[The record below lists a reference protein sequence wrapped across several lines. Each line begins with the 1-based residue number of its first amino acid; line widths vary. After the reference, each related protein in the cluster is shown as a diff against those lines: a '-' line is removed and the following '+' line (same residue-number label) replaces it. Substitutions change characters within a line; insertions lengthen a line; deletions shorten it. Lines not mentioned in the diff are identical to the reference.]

1 MVTDGQMARCGKEMS
16 HGRCMVLPVVL
27 YYLKKPRRLSA
38 EGGNA
43 VYLKLDGYEIS
54 IEEGASWQEAIDRL
68 PMERRIKAPLGVSVQ
83 GRTYSL
89 CDPAEEYAR
98 AHVLSYRDEEG
109 RRIYERSLQL
119 LFITAVHRIDPTLHV
134 RIEHSF
140 GSGLYI
146 SVGDEAVGE
155 ALLRKIEAEMRDL
168 AAQDLP
174 IERQQVTTDGAQE
187 YFARTGQTDRLR
199 ILNYRQY
206 PHFTLYRIG
215 DGPED
220 YFYGEMAPRT
230 GCVSVFSLT
239 KYAAGVVLMQP
250 NAACPERSAPFTDL
264 PKLARVYQET
274 AHWHKIL
281 DCANAADLNDMIVDG
296 RLREF
301 IRVNE
306 ALQERKIQSIAD
318 QFIASGARL
327 ILIAGP
333 SSSGKTTFSNRLS
346 IALRVQG
353 LRPVKISLD
362 DYYRNR
368 ADLPVE
374 ADGSVDLERIDTLD
388 TDLISDHLRRLMAGE
403 TVNLPQFDF
412 QSGTRREKTT
422 PFRVEAGQPIIIEG
436 IHGLNEK
443 LTQGVPR
450 GEKFKIYISA
460 LTMLN
465 LDDHNRIR
473 TTDARLL
480 RRIVRDNLFRG
491 TSPEETMAMW
501 KSVRHGEESYIFPYQ
516 EEADAMINSSLAYE
530 LPIMKKYAYP
540 ALCAIKPSSPHY
552 TLAQR
557 LVKFLNYIQT
567 ADVEDEIPVNSI
579 LREFIGGSC
588 FYREED

>member
-1 MVTDGQMARCGKEMS
+1 
-16 HGRCMVLPVVL
+16 
-27 YYLKKPRRLSA
+27 
-38 EGGNA
+38 
-43 VYLKLDGYEIS
+43 VYLKLDGYEINVR
-54 IEEGASWQEAIDRL
+54 EGASWLEALALL
-68 PMERRIKAPLGVSVQ
+68 PDEKKASAPLGISVL

-89 CDPAEEYAR
+89 NDPAVEYAH
-98 AHVLSYRDEEG
+98 AHILTYADEEG

-119 LFITAVHRIDPTLHV
+119 LFITAVHRVDSELHV

-146 SVGDEAVGE
+146 SIEETEVDE
-155 ALLRKIEAEMRDL
+155 ALLRKIEGEMRLL
-168 AAQDLP
+168 AGKNLP
-174 IERQQVTTDGAQE
+174 IERKSVTTDHAQD
-187 YFARTGQTDRLR
+187 YFARTGQCDRLR

-206 PHFTLYRIG
+206 PHFTLYHI
-215 DGPED
+215 DNGPED
-220 YFYGEMAPRT
+220 YFYGEMVPRT
-230 GCVSVFSLT
+230 GDVSVFSLV
-239 KYAAGVVLMQP
+239 KYAPGLVLMQP
-250 NAACPERSAPFTDL
+250 DANNPTKPAPFKDL
-264 PKLARVYQET
+264 PKLVRVYQET
-274 AHWHKIL
+274 AHWHRIL
-281 DCANAADLNDMIVDG
+281 SCSNAADLNDMIVNG

-318 QFIASGARL
+318 QFISSGARL

-353 LRPVKISLD
+353 LRPVKVSLD

-368 ADLPVE
+368 ADLPIE
-374 ADGSVDLERIDTLD
+374 PDGSVDLERIDTLD

-403 TVNLPQFDF
+403 TVDLPEYDF
-412 QSGTRREKTT
+412 HTGTRKAKTT
-422 PFRVEAGQPIIIEG
+422 PFYVEAGQPIIIEG

-443 LTQGVPR
+443 LTEGIDR
-450 GEKFKIYISA
+450 SEKFKIYISA

-501 KSVRHGEESYIFPYQ
+501 TSVRCGEESYIFPYQ

-540 ALCAIKPSSPHY
+540 SLCAIKPSSPHY

-588 FYREED
+588 FYRD

>member
-1 MVTDGQMARCGKEMS
+1 MR
-16 HGRCMVLPVVL
+16 VL
-27 YYLKKPRRLSA
+27 A
-38 EGGNA
+38 EKN
-43 VYLKLDGYEIS
+43 
-54 IEEGASWQEAIDRL
+54 
-68 PMERRIKAPLGVSVQ
+68 
-83 GRTYSL
+83 
-89 CDPAEEYAR
+89 
-98 AHVLSYRDEEG
+98 
-109 RRIYERSLQL
+109 
-119 LFITAVHRIDPTLHV
+119 
-134 RIEHSF
+134 
-140 GSGLYI
+140 
-146 SVGDEAVGE
+146 
-155 ALLRKIEAEMRDL
+155 
-168 AAQDLP
+168 LP
-174 IERQQVTTDGAQE
+174 IERNNVTTDSAQE
-187 YFARTGQTDRLR
+187 YFARTGQADRLR

-206 PHFTLYRIG
+206 DHFTLYHIG

-220 YFYGEMAPRT
+220 YYYGEMVPST
-230 GCVSVFSLT
+230 GSVDIFSVVP
-239 KYAAGVVLMQP
+239 YGPGVVLMQP
-250 NAACPERSAPFTDL
+250 DLENPEQSAPFKDL
-264 PKLARVYQET
+264 PKLWNIYQET
-274 AHWHKIL
+274 AAWNRIL
-281 DCANAADLNDMIVDG
+281 NCENAADLNEMIENH

-333 SSSGKTTFSNRLS
+333 SSSGKTTFSHRLS

-368 ADLPVE
+368 EDLPVE
-374 ADGSVDLERIDTLD
+374 PDGSVDLERIETLD

-403 TVNLPQFDF
+403 TVNIPVFDF
-412 QSGTRREKTT
+412 HTGTRTDKTH
-422 PFRVEAGQPIIIEG
+422 PFCVEEGQPILIEG

-443 LTQGVPR
+443 LTEGIDR
-450 GEKFKIYISA
+450 KLKFKIYISA

-480 RRIVRDNLFRG
+480 RRIVRDQQFRG
-491 TSPEETMAMW
+491 TPPEKTMSMW
-501 KSVRHGEESYIFPYQ
+501 RSVRHGEENYIFPYQ
-516 EEADAMINSSLAYE
+516 EEADVMINSSLTYE

-540 ALCAIKPSSPHY
+540 ALRAVTPSSPHY

-579 LREFIGGSC
+579 LREFIGGCC
-588 FYREED
+588 FYRETD

>member
-1 MVTDGQMARCGKEMS
+1 M
-16 HGRCMVLPVVL
+16 
-27 YYLKKPRRLSA
+27 
-38 EGGNA
+38 
-43 VYLKLDGYEIS
+43 YLKLNGYEIS
-54 IEEGASWQEAIDRL
+54 CKNGVSWLEAYNLLPEDRKV
-68 PMERRIKAPLGVSVQ
+68 RHPLGICVQ
-83 GRTYSL
+83 GRTFSL
-89 CDPAEEYAR
+89 NDPAEEYAH
-98 AHVLSYRDEEG
+98 AQVLTYANEEG

-119 LFITAVHRIDPTLHV
+119 LFITAANKVCPGKHV

-140 GSGLYI
+140 GQGLYI
-146 SVGDEAVGE
+146 VVEGVEMDAVL
-155 ALLRKIEAEMRDL
+155 AARIEAEMRRL
-168 AAQDLP
+168 SAEDLP
-174 IERQQVTTDGAQE
+174 IARNNVTTDTAQE

-206 PHFTLYRIG
+206 DHFTLYHID

-220 YFYGEMAPRT
+220 YYYGEMVPST
-230 GCVSVFSLT
+230 GFVDVFSIT
-239 KYAAGVVLMQP
+239 PYGPGVVLMQP
-250 NAACPERSAPFTDL
+250 DMDNPEQSAPFKDL
-264 PKLARVYQET
+264 PKLWNIYQET
-274 AHWHKIL
+274 AAWNRIL
-281 DCANAADLNDMIVDG
+281 NCENAADLNEMIDG
-296 RLREF
+296 HRLREF

-333 SSSGKTTFSNRLS
+333 SSSGKTTFAHRLS

-368 ADLPVE
+368 SDLPLE
-374 ADGSVDLERIDTLD
+374 EDGSVDLERIETLD

-403 TVNLPQFDF
+403 TVQIPQFDF
-412 QSGTRREKTT
+412 HTATRTDKTH
-422 PFRVEAGQPIIIEG
+422 PFQVEAGQPILIEG

-443 LTQGVPR
+443 LTEGIER
-450 GEKFKIYISA
+450 KLKFKIYISA

-480 RRIVRDNLFRG
+480 RRIVRDHQFRG
-491 TSPEETMAMW
+491 TPPEETMAMW
-501 KSVRHGEESYIFPYQ
+501 KSVRHGEENYIFPYQ
-516 EEADAMINSSLAYE
+516 EEADAMINSSLTYE

-540 ALCAIKPSSPHY
+540 ALRAVTPSSPHY

-579 LREFIGGSC
+579 LREFVGGCC
-588 FYREED
+588 FYRETD

>member
-1 MVTDGQMARCGKEMS
+1 M
-16 HGRCMVLPVVL
+16 
-27 YYLKKPRRLSA
+27 
-38 EGGNA
+38 
-43 VYLKLDGYEIS
+43 YLKLDGYEINVR
-54 IEEGASWQEAIDRL
+54 EGASWQETLALL
-68 PMERRIKAPLGVSVQ
+68 PEDKKVSAPLGISVL

-89 CDPAEEYAR
+89 NDPAVEYSH
-98 AHVLSYRDEEG
+98 AHILTYADEEG

-119 LFITAVHRIDPTLHV
+119 LFITAVHRVDPELHV

-146 SVGDEAVGE
+146 SIEGAEVTDE
-155 ALLRKIEAEMRDL
+155 LLGSIEKEMRAL
-168 AAQDLP
+168 AARNLP
-174 IERQQVTTDGAQE
+174 IERKSVTTDDAQD

-206 PHFTLYRIG
+206 PHFTLYNIEN
-215 DGPED
+215 GPED
-220 YFYGEMAPRT
+220 YFYGEMVPRT
-230 GCVSVFSLT
+230 GDVSVFSLV
-239 KYAAGVVLMQP
+239 KYAPGLVLMQP
-250 NAACPERSAPFTDL
+250 DVKNPANPAPFKDL
-264 PKLARVYQET
+264 PKLVRVYQET

-281 DCANAADLNDMIVDG
+281 SCSNAADLNDMIVNG

-353 LRPVKISLD
+353 LRPVKVSLD

-374 ADGSVDLERIDTLD
+374 PDGSVDLERIDTLD

-403 TVNLPQFDF
+403 TVDLPEYDF
-412 QSGTRREKTT
+412 HTGTRKAKTT
-422 PFRVEAGQPIIIEG
+422 PFCVEAGQPIIIEG
-436 IHGLNEK
+436 IHGLNEA
-443 LTQGVPR
+443 LTEGIAR
-450 GEKFKIYISA
+450 SKKFKIYISA

-540 ALCAIKPSSPHY
+540 SLSAIKPSSPHY

-588 FYREED
+588 FYRD

>member
-1 MVTDGQMARCGKEMS
+1 
-16 HGRCMVLPVVL
+16 
-27 YYLKKPRRLSA
+27 
-38 EGGNA
+38 
-43 VYLKLDGYEIS
+43 VYLKLDGYEINLRD
-54 IEEGASWQEAIDRL
+54 GASWLEALELL
-68 PMERRIKAPLGVSVQ
+68 PEDKKIPAPLGVSVL
-83 GRTYSL
+83 GSTYSL
-89 CDPAEEYAR
+89 NDPAVEYSF
-98 AHVLSYRDEEG
+98 AHVLSYKDEEG

-119 LFITAVHRIDPTLHV
+119 LFITAVHRVDPALHV

-140 GSGLYI
+140 GKGLYI
-146 SVGDEAVGE
+146 GIEGAQVSDELIA
-155 ALLRKIEAEMRDL
+155 KIEAEMRAL
-168 AAQDLP
+168 ARRNLP
-174 IERQQVTTDGAQE
+174 IERKSVTTDHAQD

-206 PHFTLYRIG
+206 PHFTLYSI
-215 DGPED
+215 DNGPED
-220 YFYGEMAPRT
+220 YFYGEMVPRT
-230 GCVSVFSLT
+230 GDVSVFSLVN
-239 KYAAGVVLMQP
+239 YATGIVLMQP
-250 NAACPERSAPFTDL
+250 DTDDPARPAPFKDL
-264 PKLARVYQET
+264 PKLVRVYQET

-281 DCANAADLNDMIVDG
+281 SCSNAADLNDMIVDG

-353 LRPVKISLD
+353 LRPVKVSLD

-388 TDLISDHLRRLMAGE
+388 TNLISDHLRRLMAGE
-403 TVNLPQFDF
+403 TVNLPEYDF
-412 QSGTRREKTT
+412 HTGTRKAKTT
-422 PFRVEAGQPIIIEG
+422 PFCVEAGQPIIIEG
-436 IHGLNEK
+436 IHGLNEA
-443 LTQGVPR
+443 LTEGIDR
-450 GEKFKIYISA
+450 SEKFKIYISA

-540 ALCAIKPSSPHY
+540 SLCAIKPSSPHY

-567 ADVEDEIPVNSI
+567 ADVEDEIPVHSI

-588 FYREED
+588 FYRDGE